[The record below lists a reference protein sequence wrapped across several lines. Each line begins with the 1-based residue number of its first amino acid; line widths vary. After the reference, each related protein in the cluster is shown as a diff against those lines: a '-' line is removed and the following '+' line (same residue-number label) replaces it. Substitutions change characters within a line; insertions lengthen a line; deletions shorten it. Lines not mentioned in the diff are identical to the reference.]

1 MRRKKQKN
9 NYYRRKKMA
18 RTSNERERD
27 TQIINA
33 LDAVL
38 RELKNLNKN
47 LDKLIP
53 SKKGR

>member
-1 MRRKKQKN
+1 
-9 NYYRRKKMA
+9 MA
-18 RTSNERERD
+18 STSNERERD